1 MTIMCRPKVGK
12 EEGRRT
18 TTFGKKAYS
27 RQKFQEVSGRK
38 VKFLE
43 LEKVRLNIRFRPG
56 SEKSE
61 AQHPL

>member
-1 MTIMCRPKVGK
+1 MCRPKVGK

-38 VKFLE
+38 VGE
-43 LEKVRLNIRFRPG
+43 
-56 SEKSE
+56 SE
-61 AQHPL
+61 AQHPLSSRIGEK